1 VLDADITLIS
11 AGEQTTRLALAGS
24 YRPPLGRLGAN
35 LDRAILNRV
44 ATATIRALL
53 RNVADALVSRS
64 TAAESDTR
72 TATHPAP
79 QPVIAPET
87 PS

>member
-53 RNVADALVSRS
+53 RNVADALVSPS